1 MDYNNFTIDL
11 IKKSFASY
19 VAIGTKDDVALS
31 NGITELS
38 KAIDRAVIAG
48 EDASAL
54 EMLKNDLQYITYQLL
69 PL

>member
-54 EMLKNDLQYITYQLL
+54 EMVKNDLQYITYQL
-69 PL
+69 

>member
-19 VAIGTKDDVALS
+19 VAIGTKDDVALP

-54 EMLKNDLQYITYQLL
+54 EMLKNDLQYITYQL
-69 PL
+69 

>member
-1 MDYNNFTIDL
+1 MDYNRYSIDL
-11 IKKSFASY
+11 IKDSFSQY
-19 VAIGTKDDVALS
+19 VANGTKNDTALL

-54 EMLKNDLQYITYQLL
+54 EMLKNDLQYITYQLC

>member
-54 EMLKNDLQYITYQLL
+54 EMLKMIYNT
-69 PL
+69 

>member
-19 VAIGTKDDVALS
+19 VANGTKDNAALS
-31 NGITELS
+31 DGITELS

-54 EMLKNDLQYITYQLL
+54 EKLKRDLQYITYQL
-69 PL
+69 

>member
-1 MDYNNFTIDL
+1 MDYNRYSIDL
-11 IKKSFASY
+11 IKDSFSQY
-19 VAIGTKDDVALS
+19 VANGTKNDTALS

-54 EMLKNDLQYITYQLL
+54 EMLKNDLQYITYQLC

>member
-54 EMLKNDLQYITYQLL
+54 EMLKNDLQYITYQL
-69 PL
+69 